1 MNAQTPEEFLPCPEC
16 SEGKVFAHTD
26 GLVGRMFAPPF
37 FNPKKDKLTWRMV
50 RARFGACNAC
60 EFCIEIQ

>member
-1 MNAQTPEEFLPCPEC
+1 MSVKTPDFLPCPEC
-16 SEGKVFAHTD
+16 GGKVFVHTD

-37 FNPKKDKLTWRMV
+37 FNPKKDTLVWRMV
-50 RARFGACNAC
+50 SAPFGACNAC